1 MSNRRNMLVAVTDA
15 KGTPVKDQ
23 NGNQIMVRQDYEQS
37 VKYEIITLASATKE
51 YWAFS
56 KKATAGNARNYSQ
69 NGLNPL
75 DAGNGHILGVQ
86 AVLLGPSGAV
96 FDPQAA
102 GGGDNNTNAT
112 AWLQALAQLEIETY
126 KNKDRYQHDHGL
138 ALFDTPPWR
147 YRGLT
152 PFAPALH
159 DVSNGTYADRQA
171 KKLGIYYRDPV
182 ISVNQNTQFHL
193 RLNFNTAPGATLDT
207 MQILLLLL
215 TREFPEAHPDHF
227 NG

>member
-1 MSNRRNMLVAVTDA
+1 MSNRRNMLIPVVDA
-15 KGTPVKDQ
+15 KGIPVKDQ
-23 NGNQIMVRQDYEQS
+23 GNNPIMIRQDYEQS
-37 VKYEIITLASATKE
+37 VKYEIITLVSAIKE

-56 KKATAGNARNYSQ
+56 KKATSGNARNYSL

-86 AVLLGPSGAV
+86 ALLLGPSGAV
-96 FDPQAA
+96 FDPQAT

-112 AWLQALAQLEIETY
+112 AWLQALAQLEVETY
-126 KNKDRYQHDHGL
+126 KNKDRYQHDHGF
-138 ALFDTPPWR
+138 ALFAPPPVR

-152 PFAPALH
+152 PFAPALW
-159 DVSNGTYADRQA
+159 DQTNGTYADRQS
-171 KKLGIYYRDPV
+171 KKLGIYYKDPV
-182 ISVNQNTQFHL
+182 MSVNQNTQYHL

-207 MQILLLLL
+207 FQILLLLL
-215 TREFPEAHPDHF
+215 TREFPEANPDHF